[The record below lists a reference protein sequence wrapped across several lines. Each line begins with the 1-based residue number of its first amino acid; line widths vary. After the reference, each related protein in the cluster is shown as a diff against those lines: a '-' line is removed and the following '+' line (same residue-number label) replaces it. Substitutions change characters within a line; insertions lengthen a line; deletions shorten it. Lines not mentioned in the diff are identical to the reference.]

1 MALCDNEQAA
11 LTVPK
16 RHFRDTKAGATQTGP
31 RVPIATGL
39 RKAFAEGYDA
49 TSFRADLMAGIV
61 VGIVALPLSMALA
74 IATGVPPQHGL
85 YTAIVAGSLVALL
98 GGSRYQVTGPTAAF
112 VVILAPIAAKH
123 GLHGLLTAGFLA
135 GILLILMG
143 FARLGRFIQFIPHPV
158 TTGFTAG
165 IATVIATLQLK
176 DAFGLKLA
184 ESPESFIERLEAY
197 WAARGTVSLAEVGI
211 AAATLALLL
220 LVPKVTR
227 KIPAPLVA
235 ISIVAA
241 SVTALRMVLPELSV
255 DTIGSRFQTTIGDK
269 VYAGIP
275 PVPPTPMLPWGDH
288 PITLSYLRELL
299 PSALAIAMLGA
310 IESLLSAVIADG
322 MTGDQHDPNAELIAL
337 GAGNVVAPFFG
348 GIAATGALARTATNV
363 RAGARSPIAAAMH
376 AVIVTASILLLA
388 PLVAYVPMASLAAL
402 LLLVAWNMSE
412 MRHFQHILKVA
423 PRSDVVV
430 LLTCYFLTVIF
441 DMVIAVTVG
450 VVLAAILFMRRMAE
464 LTATELHAPGKKDS
478 LAQKLPNGVAL
489 YRIDGPLFFGA
500 AQQAMSALGA
510 IRSNVRVIIL
520 DLSNVPTIDA
530 TGLVALESALERLN
544 RQKRFLVLAGPLPAP
559 QYVFEKA
566 NLDEHHENVI
576 VAKSLESALEI
587 ARDIVRLNPD
597 WAAMASGAT
606 PIPGPTSA

>member
-1 MALCDNEQAA
+1 M
-11 LTVPK
+11 
-16 RHFRDTKAGATQTGP
+16 G
-31 RVPIATGL
+31 TGL
-39 RKAFAEGYDA
+39 RTALAQGYDA
-49 TSFRADLMAGIV
+49 SSFRADLLAGIV

-85 YTAIVAGSLVALL
+85 YTAIIAGSLVALL
-98 GGSRYQVTGPTAAF
+98 GGSRFQVTGPTAAF

-135 GILLILMG
+135 GLLLILMG

-176 DAFGLKLA
+176 DAFGLTLA
-184 ESPESFIERLEAY
+184 EAPEGFIERLEAY
-197 WAARGTVSLAEVGI
+197 WAARGTASLTEATV
-211 AAATLALLL
+211 AATTLALLL

-227 KIPAPLVA
+227 KIPAPLIALTVVA
-235 ISIVAA
+235 SAVAA
-241 SVTALRMVLPELSV
+241 LRAFVPELSV
-255 DTIGSRFQTTIGDK
+255 DTIGSRFQTTIAGK
-269 VYAGIP
+269 TFAGIP

-288 PITLSYLRELL
+288 ALSLGYLRELM

-363 RAGARSPIAAAMH
+363 RAGARSPIAAVVH
-376 AVIVTASILLLA
+376 AVVVAASILLLA

-412 MRHFQHILKVA
+412 LRHFRHILKVA

-441 DMVIAVTVG
+441 DMVIAVSVG

-464 LTATELHAPGKKDS
+464 LTATELHAPGKKNA
-478 LAQKLPNGVAL
+478 LEQELPPGVAV

-510 IRSNVRVIIL
+510 IRSNVRVIVL
-520 DLSNVPTIDA
+520 DLSSVPTIDA

-544 RQKRFLVLAGPLPAP
+544 RQKRFLILAGPLPAP

-576 VAKSLESALEI
+576 VAKSLDSALAI
-587 ARDIVRLNPD
+587 ANDIVHLDPD
-597 WAAMASGAT
+597 WAALASGAT
-606 PIPGPTSA
+606 PLPSRTA